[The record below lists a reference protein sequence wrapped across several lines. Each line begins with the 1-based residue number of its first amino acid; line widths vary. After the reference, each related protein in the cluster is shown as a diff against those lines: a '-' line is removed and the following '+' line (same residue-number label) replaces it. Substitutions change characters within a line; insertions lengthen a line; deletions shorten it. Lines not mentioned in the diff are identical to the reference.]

1 MQLQGGARKR
11 KGKRSPSFL
20 PSPLPADWA
29 VALVALV
36 AAMEQVHEGHT
47 QGERGHRTEVVW
59 VFELQE
65 PHTPGLLRERETH
78 HSCSRP

>member
-1 MQLQGGARKR
+1 MCATPGWCPKKKR
-11 KGKRSPSFL
+11 KKKCLLFALS
-20 PSPLPADWA
+20 LPADWA
-29 VALVALV
+29 VALV

-47 QGERGHRTEVVW
+47 RGERGHRMEVVW

-65 PHTPGLLRERETH
+65 PHTPGLLQERETH